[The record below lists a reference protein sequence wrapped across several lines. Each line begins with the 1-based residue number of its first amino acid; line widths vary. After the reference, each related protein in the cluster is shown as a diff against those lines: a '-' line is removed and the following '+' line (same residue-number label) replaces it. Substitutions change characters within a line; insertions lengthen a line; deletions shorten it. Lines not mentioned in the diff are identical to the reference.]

1 MFLPC
6 FEEVFGSSEHF
17 KGKIGM
23 LFIGVLIPV
32 LFSTADEEMLVA
44 PMLALIWEELS
55 FVSPI

>member
-1 MFLPC
+1 
-6 FEEVFGSSEHF
+6 
-17 KGKIGM
+17 M

-55 FVSPI
+55 FVSPIEWSVFQKIRCLDTRRAVM